1 MRYFFPER
9 NNNVGNA
16 KAGLGE
22 DKKAVEI
29 SVEKQAKKVFVVWT
43 DEQVCRIILF
53 PLVWMLTKNAL
64 IARNGQGM
72 CV

>member
-16 KAGLGE
+16 KVGLGE

-43 DEQVCRIILF
+43 DEQVCRTIF
-53 PLVWMLTKNAL
+53 FH
-64 IARNGQGM
+64 
-72 CV
+72 